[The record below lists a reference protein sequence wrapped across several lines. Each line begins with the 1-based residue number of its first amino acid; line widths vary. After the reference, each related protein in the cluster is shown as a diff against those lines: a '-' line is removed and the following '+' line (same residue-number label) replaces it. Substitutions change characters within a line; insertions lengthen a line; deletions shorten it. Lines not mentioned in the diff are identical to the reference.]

1 MKFEWLKNI
10 IGESYT
16 EETDKKVADE
26 LGKLFIAK
34 ADFDSVNEA
43 KKALEQQIKDRDKDI
58 ADLKKAAGDNADLNK
73 RYQELQDKYT
83 ADTEAL
89 NKAMADSR
97 KNSAVDMAILQAK
110 GKNAKAIKALLDM
123 EKITLKEDGALEGLN
138 LEELKKS
145 DGYLFEDVKN
155 GIEGTGFTQGAQTTG
170 FDDLNSQVAAVM
182 GVK

>member
-10 IGESYT
+10 IGEGYT
-16 EETDKKVADE
+16 EETDKKVAEE
-26 LGKLFIAK
+26 LGRLFIAK

-43 KKALEQQIKDRDKDI
+43 KKALEQQMKDRDKDI
-58 ADLKKAAGDNADLNK
+58 ADLKKSAADNADLSK
-73 RYQELQDKYT
+73 KYQELQDKYT
-83 ADTEAL
+83 ADTAAL

-110 GKNAKAIKALLDM
+110 GKNAKAIKALIDM
-123 EKITLKEDGALEGLN
+123 EKITLKEDGALEGLD
-138 LEELKKS
+138 LEELKKTDS
-145 DGYLFEDVKN
+145 YLFEDVKS
-155 GIEGTGFTQGAQTTG
+155 GIEGTGFTSGTQAAG

>member
-1 MKFEWLKNI
+1 VTREQVKSIFPDVTDEQLTKILDLNTSD
-10 IGESYT
+10 IG
-16 EETDKKVADE
+16 K
-26 LGKLFIAK
+26 AK
-34 ADFDSVNEA
+34 AEYEAVTEA
-43 KKALEQQIKDRDKDI
+43 KKALEQQIKDRDRDI
-58 ADLKKAAGDNADLNK
+58 ADLKKSAENNADLSK
-73 RYQELQDKYT
+73 KYQELQDKYT

>member
-10 IGESYT
+10 IGEGYT
-16 EETDKKVADE
+16 EETDKKVAEE
-26 LGKLFIAK
+26 LGRLFIAK

-43 KKALEQQIKDRDKDI
+43 KKALEQQMKDRDKDI
-58 ADLKKAAGDNADLNK
+58 ADLKKSAADNADLSK
-73 RYQELQDKYT
+73 KYQELQDKYT
-83 ADTEAL
+83 ADTAAL

-123 EKITLKEDGALEGLN
+123 EKITLKEDGALEGLD
-138 LEELKKS
+138 LEELKKTDS
-145 DGYLFEDVKN
+145 YLFEDVKS
-155 GIEGTGFTQGAQTTG
+155 GIEGTGFTSGTQTAG